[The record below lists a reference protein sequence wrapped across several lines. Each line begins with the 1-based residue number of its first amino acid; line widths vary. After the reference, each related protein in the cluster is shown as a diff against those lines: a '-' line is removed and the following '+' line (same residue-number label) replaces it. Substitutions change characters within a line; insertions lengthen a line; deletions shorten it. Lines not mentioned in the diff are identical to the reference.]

1 MNPVSGAGGAGGA
14 GGLQQIIAMRQ
25 QVIDRS
31 EALQDLRRGVDTNP
45 AANGIA
51 EVGAGFGI
59 GPVQTTASAP
69 DVTGGFADRL
79 KDAVENVNSAQTRAS
94 EISAAYERG
103 EVTDVAQVMLARQ
116 ESGVAFEATLQVR
129 NKLLSA
135 YQDIMRMGV

>member
-1 MNPVSGAGGAGGA
+1 MSPVSGSGGA

-31 EALQDLRRGVDTNP
+31 EALQDLRRGVSTNS
-45 AANGIA
+45 AASGIA
-51 EVGAGFGI
+51 EAGAGFGI
-59 GPVQTTASAP
+59 GPVQHTGSTP

-79 KDAVENVNSAQTRAS
+79 KDAVQNVSSAQTRAGA
-94 EISAAYERG
+94 ISAAYERG